1 MPFFFLYRGII
12 YRGIIY
18 GVLMCII
25 YCGIKYG
32 LNNYKY
38 FKIKL
43 DKTWK
48 MDYTIYSKWNTRCGN
63 NKARRTLINVYV

>member
-43 DKTWK
+43 DKT
-48 MDYTIYSKWNTRCGN
+48 
-63 NKARRTLINVYV
+63 